1 MSTLKLPITLG
12 ALQEEINNQSRMV
25 SPVNLV
31 ADAGRAMVDAYK
43 AYQELKVLTGAL
55 NGLPESAAI
64 PDNLKFDEIVVNF
77 RLNGESRTVKLHT
90 VQRAGDVY
98 RLLSLEGARLVNIMR
113 SQAAVAQNNA
123 AAIESACSQSQ
134 YTANAQQNL
143 GLT

>member
-1 MSTLKLPITLG
+1 MSTIKIPVPLS
-12 ALQEEINNQSRMV
+12 ALQEEIDARSRMGT
-25 SPVNLV
+25 PADMV

-64 PDNLKFDEIVVNF
+64 PNNLKFDEIAVSF
-77 RLNGESRTVKLHT
+77 RLNGESKTVKLHT

-98 RLLSLEGARLVNIMR
+98 RLLLLEGERLVNIMR
-113 SQAAVAQNNA
+113 SQAAVAQTNA
-123 AAIESACSQSQ
+123 AAIENACSRSQ

-143 GLT
+143 GPA